1 MMPQQPPQQIDDSM
15 YREQQQQQVVRN
27 DWPQQA
33 PQQKPSLTKETNSIW
48 PEKLPKDNTQDD
60 KVSERKKVSKEYS
73 QEEEEYTE
81 DDTQAESDDVT
92 TETPKKVH

>member
-15 YREQQQQQVVRN
+15 YREQQQVGRN

-33 PQQKPSLTKETNSIW
+33 PQQKPSITKETNSIW
-48 PEKLPKDNTQDD
+48 PEKLPKDNTQN
-60 KVSERKKVSKEYS
+60 KVSEHKKVSKEYS
-73 QEEEEYTE
+73 EEEEYSE
-81 DDTQAESDDVT
+81 DDTLVESDDVT